1 MITEQDLKAAIAE
14 CIGTRNPD
22 ANTCIKLAAFYTIQR
37 EMYGHEQQERP
48 PEYSYA
54 PPPDQNQFTI
64 SLDSGTDFARV
75 IEGREPEEIMPIMDE
90 AMTLLQTVYPA
101 CYNAIMDKLHAR

>member
-14 CIGTRNPD
+14 CIGARNPD

-37 EMYGHEQQERP
+37 EMYGTEQQERP

-54 PPPDQNQFTI
+54 PPPDQNPYTI
-64 SLDSGTDFARV
+64 SLNSGTEFARV

-90 AMTLLQTVYPA
+90 AMTLLQAVYPA
-101 CYNAIMDKLHAR
+101 CYNAIMKKLE